1 MEQTQFVGYLVSA
14 VITLGG
20 FVAVIVKFIQ
30 PINELR
36 IVIQKLN
43 DKMDMYDKMNEN
55 HDKRIEKHGKE
66 IDNLGHRVGRL
77 ETKMDMYHKEKV

>member
-1 MEQTQFVGYLVSA
+1 MEQTQFIGYLVSA
-14 VITLGG
+14 VITLSG

-43 DKMDMYDKMNEN
+43 DKMDMYDKVNEN

-66 IDNLGHRVGRL
+66 IDNLGHRVGTL